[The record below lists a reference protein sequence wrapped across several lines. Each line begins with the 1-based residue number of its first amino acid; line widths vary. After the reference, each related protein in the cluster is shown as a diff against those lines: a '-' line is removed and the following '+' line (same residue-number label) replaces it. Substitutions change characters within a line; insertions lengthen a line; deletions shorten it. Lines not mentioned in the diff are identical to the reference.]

1 MAFSGPFPKASPTPS
16 SPTTAPIEPPEWL
29 SGDALDV
36 YLSTEPLLR
45 TKGRIAPEH
54 AVVLAQ
60 WASTAAELAALS
72 REIAEGGST
81 VRGPHGLTVR
91 PAAQHAVKLRASLTT
106 LGKSLGLD
114 PASAARFESL
124 QPPGPKVPDEFDRF
138 VASRGS

>member
-16 SPTTAPIEPPEWL
+16 LPTTAPVEPPEWL
-29 SGDALDV
+29 SGDALE
-36 YLSTEPLLR
+36 LFLQTEPLLR
-45 TKGRIAPEH
+45 AKGRIAPEH
-54 AVVLAQ
+54 ATVFAQ

-72 REIAEGGST
+72 REIAESGST

-124 QPPGPKVPDEFDRF
+124 QPPAREPDALEAY
-138 VASRGS
+138 VALRRS